1 MMASMTHNTTNG
13 AMAWVRVG
21 IAFVLPTIVL
31 MTLSRPDRLG
41 AVGAMMLA
49 LAFPIGLEV
58 YNLFTK
64 RKPSLMSLIAIA
76 GVLFVGIMTVL
87 RLGEEWLAV
96 RRSIVYVVAAL
107 AILFVVRFR
116 PHLIEKGLER
126 VLDMEKVKAA
136 GSEKRVERE
145 LTRLSVRV
153 GYVTS
158 IFLISIALASFFL
171 TGVFITAPAGAS
183 EFNAQYAQLR
193 IVSLVAISVPL
204 LVGLTAILVYLV
216 NKIEKLTGINAEHI
230 IKKQR

>member
-13 AMAWVRVG
+13 AMTWVRVG

-58 YNLFTK
+58 YSLFTK

-158 IFLISIALASFFL
+158 VFLISIALASFFL
-171 TGVFITAPAGAS
+171 TGVFITAPAGSS